1 MFNFLQR
8 FFCKVY
14 RYFYVPA
21 AELRPL
27 NAREQIID
35 EANLTKI
42 IYYYK
47 DPKKSG
53 EKLA

>member
-1 MFNFLQR
+1 MFQFLQR

-14 RYFYVPA
+14 RYFYVPES
-21 AELRPL
+21 ELKPL
-27 NAREQIID
+27 DARETIID
-35 EANLTKI
+35 EANLTKL

-47 DPKKSG
+47 DPRISR